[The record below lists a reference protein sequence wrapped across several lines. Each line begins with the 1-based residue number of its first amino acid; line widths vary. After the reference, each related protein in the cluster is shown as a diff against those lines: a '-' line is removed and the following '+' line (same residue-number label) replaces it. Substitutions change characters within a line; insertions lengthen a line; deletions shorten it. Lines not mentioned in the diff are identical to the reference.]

1 MEKNKRIREL
11 NDRFRTTFCGGCV
24 MLTELVQTLAPINQ
38 AKLLELVKAFD
49 NFSHNNDPHAEHDFG
64 AIDLEGERYFWK
76 IDYYD
81 PSCEFGSSDPSD
93 PGQTCRVL
101 TIMHVS
107 EY

>member
-11 NDRFRTTFCGGCV
+11 NDSFRTTFCGGRV
-24 MLTELVQTLAPINQ
+24 MLTQVVQALDPINR
-38 AKLLELVKAFD
+38 AKLLELIKAFAAFD
-49 NFSHNNDPHAEHDFG
+49 KNNDPHSEHDFG

-76 IDYYD
+76 IDCYD
-81 PSCEFGSSDPSD
+81 PSCEFGSADPSD

-101 TIMHVS
+101 TIMHVT